1 MAGTVEG
8 QRLSHYTIVAKIGEG
23 GMGAVYRATD
33 SRLNRTV
40 AIKILPAHAATNPD
54 RQRRFVQE
62 AQSASAL
69 NHPNIVHIYDIDT
82 ADDVTFIAMEFV
94 DGRALDAVIADSPI
108 PMAQALD
115 YAIQAAGALAAAH
128 QAGIVHRDVKPANI
142 LVNRSGQVKVLDFGL
157 AKLMHPAGDTETFA
171 PTKAPT
177 PATAVG
183 VVVGTPAYM
192 SPEQADGRYVD
203 AHSDV
208 FSFGAVLYEMLS
220 GRRAF
225 NGSSPL
231 SIMAAVLQH
240 QPTPLATLCPG
251 IPPPL
256 DRVVT
261 RCLEKDP
268 ARRYPSAS
276 ELHAA
281 LEECRA
287 SLSVTVQPRA
297 GRVSR
302 PVVAAL
308 VIVALL
314 AAATATWVSVRSSR
328 VRWARQVGMPEVE
341 SLVARDQSD
350 AAARLLAQ
358 VQAVI
363 PDDPQLARLTN
374 DVMDPIVIETAP
386 PGVEVATRSYLNPT
400 GEWMP
405 LGITPLT
412 NPLAPFGYRRWRLTK
427 DGYEPREIA
436 AGRRVGLVTLKRP
449 GETPDGM
456 VYVPGGATP
465 SDEES
470 APLTDFWLD
479 RYEVTNRQFKAFVD
493 AGGYSKRGFWTQPF
507 VKEGREIAWEDAI
520 GGFRD
525 STGRPGPAGWELSSY
540 PEGTADQPVV
550 GVSWYEA
557 AAYAA
562 YAGKSLPTY
571 WHWNHAAAQGIYSDI
586 LLLSNFSGKGLARVG
601 EYQGLGAYGTFD
613 MAGNAKEWC
622 FNSAGSR
629 RYILGGAWNEPSYMF
644 TDRDAQDPFAR
655 RLDYGFRCAKYL
667 TALPHAL
674 TAPVERL
681 ARDYSKER
689 PATDEAFKIYQSLYA
704 YDRTPLNASVE
715 ALSDDSA
722 YWRREKVTID
732 AAYGKERMPAY
743 LFLPR
748 NATPPFQAVVFYPPG
763 QAFTIRSSAYLE
775 TRQVQFL
782 IQSGR
787 AVLYPIYRGTF
798 DRWVETHSQREE
810 RDLNIMDV
818 KDFSRSVDYL
828 ETRPDI
834 DRTRLGYYGISAGA
848 NIAPMV
854 LANDHRIRAAV
865 LLGGGLT
872 PVHDLPEVD
881 QINFV
886 SRVTTPVLML
896 NGRYDFVEPVE
907 TSQQPMFDLLGTAA
921 ADKRHVIFETG
932 HAVVTVQPMIKEVL
946 DWLDKYLGPV
956 PTRAQ

>member
-1 MAGTVEG
+1 VEG
-8 QRLSHYTIVAKIGEG
+8 QNLSHYTILSKIGEG

-40 AIKILPAHAATNPD
+40 AIKILPPHASASPD

-62 AQSASAL
+62 AQSASGL
-69 NHPNIVHIYDIDT
+69 NHPNIVHIYDIDS
-82 ADDVTFIAMEFV
+82 ADGVTFIAMEFV
-94 DGRALDAVIADSPI
+94 DGRALDAVIADGQIPI
-108 PMAQALD
+108 AQVLD
-115 YAIQAAGALAAAH
+115 YAVQASGALAAAH
-128 QAGIVHRDVKPANI
+128 DAGIVHRDVKPANI

-157 AKLMHPAGDTETFA
+157 AKLLHPAADTETVV
-171 PTKAPT
+171 PSKAPT
-177 PATAVG
+177 PATAIG

-192 SPEQADGRYVD
+192 SPEQAEGRYVD
-203 AHSDV
+203 ARSDV

-220 GRRAF
+220 GHRAF
-225 NGSSPL
+225 EGHSTL
-231 SIMAAVLQH
+231 SIMAAVLHH
-240 QPTPLATLCPG
+240 QPTPLAQIRAG
-251 IPPPL
+251 VPPAL
-256 DRVVT
+256 DAIVT

-268 ARRYPSAS
+268 ARRYPSAA

-281 LEECRA
+281 LEDCRA
-287 SLSVTVQPRA
+287 SLSSPAQPRA
-297 GRVSR
+297 GRVTR
-302 PVVAAL
+302 PVVVAL
-308 VIVALL
+308 VVVALL
-314 AAATATWVSVRSSR
+314 AAGTATWVSVRASR
-328 VRWARQVGMPEVE
+328 VRWARQVGLPEIE
-341 SLVARDQSD
+341 ALVARDQPD
-350 AAARLLAQ
+350 AAAHLLAQ
-358 VQAVI
+358 VQTII
-363 PDDPQLARLTN
+363 PDDPQLTRLTN
-374 DVMDPIVIETAP
+374 DVMDPIVLETTP
-386 PGVEVATRSYLNPT
+386 PGVDVATKSYLSPA
-400 GEWMP
+400 GEWLP
-405 LGITPLT
+405 LGTTPLK
-412 NPLAPFGYRRWRLTK
+412 NPLAPFGYRRWRLTR
-427 DGYEPREIA
+427 DGYDPREIA
-436 AGRRVGLVTLKRP
+436 AGRRVGLVTLSRP
-449 GETPDGM
+449 GETPAGM
-456 VYVPGGATP
+456 VYVPGAASP

-470 APLTDFWLD
+470 APLADFWLD

-493 AGGYSKRGFWTQPF
+493 AGGYSKRTLWTQPF
-507 VKEGREIAWEDAI
+507 TKDGREISWEDAV

-525 STGRPGPAGWELSSY
+525 STGRPGPAGWELSTY

-571 WHWNHAAAQGIYSDI
+571 WHWYHAAAQGIYSDI

-601 EYQGLGAYGTFD
+601 QYQGLGAYGTFD

-622 FNSAGSR
+622 FNSTGSR

-655 RLDYGFRCAKYL
+655 HLNYGFRCAKYP
-667 TALPHAL
+667 TALPDAL

-681 ARDYSKER
+681 RRDYSKER
-689 PATDEAFKIYQSLYA
+689 PASDEAFKIYQSLYA
-704 YDRTPLNASVE
+704 YDRTPLNATVE
-715 ALSDDSA
+715 PLSDDSP
-722 YWRREKVTID
+722 YWRREKITID
-732 AAYGKERMPAY
+732 AAYGKERIPVY

-748 NATPPFQAVVFYPPG
+748 NAVRPFQTVVFSPSA
-763 QAFTIRSSAYLE
+763 QAFTTRSSTYLE

-787 AVLYPIYRGTF
+787 AVLYPVYRGTF
-798 DRWVETHSQREE
+798 DRWVEIRSA
-810 RDLNIMDV
+810 RDDRDQSIMDV

-834 DRTRLGYYGISAGA
+834 DRARLGYYGISAGA
-848 NIAPMV
+848 NLAPMV
-854 LANDHRIRAAV
+854 LANDHRIKAAV
-865 LLGGGLT
+865 LLGGAFST
-872 PVHDLPEVD
+872 VPQLPEVD

-886 SRVTTPVLML
+886 TRVTTPILML

-907 TSQQPMFDLLGTAA
+907 TAQRPMFDLLATPA

-932 HAVVTVQPMIKEVL
+932 HAVVTIQPMIKEVL